1 MFKKAGFK
9 RLNAAVQRVNNVLM
23 FFERSN
29 FTETNNLT
37 VASSAWVSRQLG
49 LKKASRDNKKKSEPW
64 WKCRIEG
71 SIKELNRSINLLIRH
86 KNDNEKSNRKVEK
99 N

>member
-37 VASSAWVSRQLG
+37 VASSVWVSRQLG
-49 LKKASRDNKKKSEPW
+49 LKKSVEIIKKNQNH
-64 WKCRIEG
+64 G
-71 SIKELNRSINLLIRH
+71 GNAELKVAL
-86 KNDNEKSNRKVEK
+86 KN
-99 N
+99 